1 MRLRLTRPTKSFL
14 GRVCHTVALSLV
26 FANQRPLQGTEG
38 VAFCETMLSY
48 VQTLEHLG
56 VDALSTE
63 ILVVKGDRVTPPTR
77 TFELLVFH
85 DDLFHADD
93 RFRYM

>member
-1 MRLRLTRPTKSFL
+1 
-14 GRVCHTVALSLV
+14 
-26 FANQRPLQGTEG
+26 
-38 VAFCETMLSY
+38 MLSY
-48 VQTLEHLG
+48 VQTLEYLG

-77 TFELLVFH
+77 TFELLVFY